1 MGGLKMGNPKSIQN
15 RIVYVIWSRETF
27 GYRVPRNH
35 YPKSFRKCFSA
46 SGKSEN
52 VSIVGHLISMFRY
65 IPLGGSR
72 SSEKDEGLW
81 NGFSWKSMND
91 HEIIWIIIREFRSSS
106 IGFQENHSTLVL
118 SFLSLKIHGVCIY
131 IYIWLY
137 MSVITSILLDPFLS
151 GPTAAYGFWQMEDL
165 LAKMLICTPSTWF
178 TIITG
183 QPCGSAF
190 RWFFV
195 APVKH

>member
-1 MGGLKMGNPKSIQN
+1 MFQ
-15 RIVYVIWSRETF
+15 R
-27 GYRVPRNH
+27 
-35 YPKSFRKCFSA
+35 FRKIWKCQYCWPSYFNVSLQSFGRFQIFRKRRRPLERIFLKINERSWNYMNNYQGISLIIHWF
-46 SGKSEN
+46 SGKSFN
-52 VSIVGHLISMFRY
+52 LGSIFSI
-65 IPLGGSR
+65 I
-72 SSEKDEGLW
+72 KDTW
-81 NGFSWKSMND
+81 CM
-91 HEIIWIIIREFRSSS
+91 
-106 IGFQENHSTLVL
+106 
-118 SFLSLKIHGVCIY
+118 Y

>member
-1 MGGLKMGNPKSIQN
+1 MGGLKMGNTKSIQN

-81 NGFSWKSMND
+81 NGFS
-91 HEIIWIIIREFRSSS
+91 
-106 IGFQENHSTLVL
+106 
-118 SFLSLKIHGVCIY
+118 
-131 IYIWLY
+131 
-137 MSVITSILLDPFLS
+137 
-151 GPTAAYGFWQMEDL
+151 
-165 LAKMLICTPSTWF
+165 
-178 TIITG
+178 
-183 QPCGSAF
+183 
-190 RWFFV
+190 
-195 APVKH
+195 